1 MAESCASR
9 RPSSRASQPADVI
22 LPAFAE
28 GRWRAAGQGLV
39 EYSLILALMA
49 AVAVI
54 ALVFFGDAIAFAL
67 QVIGD
72 EIDRA
77 SR

>member
-1 MAESCASR
+1 MAASCASR
-9 RPSSRASQPADVI
+9 RLPSCASQPADVG
-22 LPAFAE
+22 LPAVAE
-28 GRWRAAGQGLV
+28 ERWRAAGQGLV

-54 ALVFFGDAIAFAL
+54 ALVFFGDAIALAL